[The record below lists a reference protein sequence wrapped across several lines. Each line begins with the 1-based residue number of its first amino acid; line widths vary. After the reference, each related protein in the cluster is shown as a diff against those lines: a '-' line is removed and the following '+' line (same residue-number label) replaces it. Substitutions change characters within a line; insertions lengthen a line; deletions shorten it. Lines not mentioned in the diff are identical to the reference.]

1 MPLILC
7 ALIIVML
14 FPALPVLAE
23 AQKSSSLTPSVIP
36 DVSNRE
42 SRVVLLT
49 DEDKDAGSP
58 IGSGMTEKTVGM
70 TEKTTTREKE
80 EDGERGQE
88 RSGDLVLFTPEAL
101 PQPCGDCGLRYF
113 PPSSEGGEIGKDK
126 DTGFPITNVGND
138 REGVEGRGSEEA
150 PTLLPEGEGGQG
162 DGRGKGETRRMSVNQ
177 LVEVARRL
185 VKEGQFPQALQILRP
200 LTEARP
206 AETEVQF
213 LLGTAAS
220 RLSQAS
226 GLNEDQRF
234 ALLDEA
240 IAAYR
245 SILIRRPELVRVRLD
260 LALAFFFKQQDGLAR
275 EHFERVLV
283 GELPEP
289 VVANVNRFLN
299 VMRARRRWNGYFGF
313 SVAPDTN
320 INAASDASIIY
331 INGLPF
337 RRGQTGRASSDIG
350 VVGWGGGEYQ
360 YPLTNRWRLRTGVN
374 VNHREYK
381 GSQFDQTFI
390 SGYAGPRWLI
400 TRNTEMSLLATASQR
415 WWGGNS
421 FNYDFGTRL
430 EVEHRLLP
438 GLWLS
443 GRASWQDRKYQQQ
456 RGLEGSLTVVSLGAS
471 YVLLPTVRVN
481 SQIGYSQ
488 QGALA
493 HRWNSTG
500 YWTRVGTNVALPWGF
515 TVGASAEFRWDE
527 YEDGWFPFTLDNSTP
542 REDQT
547 RILQATLLNRAVTVF
562 GFSPQVAF
570 SNQVRESNAQL
581 WDYTRNL
588 VEMRWVRQF

>member
-7 ALIIVML
+7 ALIVVIL
-14 FPALPVLAE
+14 FPALPALA
-23 AQKSSSLTPSVIP
+23 KSPESSPLNTVSDPSPASDPLTPALSLQERGNEEGGGEGVKTLDP
-36 DVSNRE
+36 RSE
-42 SRVVLLT
+42 
-49 DEDKDAGSP
+49 
-58 IGSGMTEKTVGM
+58 SGMTTGEGSGV
-70 TEKTTTREKE
+70 TEKGRGNE
-80 EDGERGQE
+80 E
-88 RSGDLVLFTPEAL
+88 VTEAVTL
-101 PQPCGDCGLRYF
+101 PCRDCGLPYF
-113 PPSSEGGEIGKDK
+113 PPSESMESSAPSPQPSPSGEKK
-126 DTGFPITNVGND
+126 
-138 REGVEGRGSEEA
+138 
-150 PTLLPEGEGGQG
+150 TLTF
-162 DGRGKGETRRMSVNQ
+162 DQ
-177 LVEVARRL
+177 LVQVVRGM
-185 VKEGQFPQALQILRP
+185 VKSGRFPEALAILRQM
-200 LTEARP
+200 AVDRP

-213 LLGTAAS
+213 LRGMAAT
-220 RLSQAS
+220 RWSQVRGIEA
-226 GLNEDQRF
+226 DQRT

-245 SILIRRPELVRVRLD
+245 SILIRQPDLVRVRLD

-283 GELPEP
+283 GELPQP

-299 VMRARRRWNGYFGF
+299 VIRARRRWNGYFGF

-360 YPLTNRWRLRTGVN
+360 YPLTDRWRLRTGIN

-390 SGYAGPRWLI
+390 GGYAGPRWLI

-415 WWGGNS
+415 WWGGDS
-421 FNYDFGTRL
+421 FNYDFGARL

-438 GLWLS
+438 GLWVS

-456 RGLEGSLTVVSLGAS
+456 RGLEGSLMVFSLGAS

-481 SQIGYSQ
+481 SQVGYSQ

-515 TVGASAEFRWDE
+515 TVGASAEFRWDA

-570 SNQVRESNAQL
+570 SNQVRQSNAQL